1 MNGGSSGEM
10 EETIM
15 RNTVSHE
22 EEDWTRYVASAN
34 DNGPLVDKWRK
45 NWLDRME
52 RHRLLSIC
60 RSYHYPAPLR
70 IHHLQHFRNRQRKQA
85 VCSSA
90 ARCPQSHL
98 EA

>member
-15 RNTVSHE
+15 RNTVLHE

-52 RHRLLSIC
+52 RR
-60 RSYHYPAPLR
+60 
-70 IHHLQHFRNRQRKQA
+70 
-85 VCSSA
+85 
-90 ARCPQSHL
+90 
-98 EA
+98 E